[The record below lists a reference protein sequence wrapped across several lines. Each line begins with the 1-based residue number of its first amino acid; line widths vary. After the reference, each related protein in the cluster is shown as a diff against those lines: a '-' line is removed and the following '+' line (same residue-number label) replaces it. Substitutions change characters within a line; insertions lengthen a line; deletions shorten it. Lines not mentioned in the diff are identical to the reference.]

1 MIKLI
6 VYSSNILKHGEKDK
20 KNFISH
26 FQALKSI
33 LEGFSD
39 GISGKE
45 YSYILQ
51 TFLRLYIHL

>member
-1 MIKLI
+1 MVSVRMIKLI
-6 VYSSNILKHGEKDK
+6 VYSSNILKHVEKDK
-20 KNFISH
+20 KFFFKSH

-45 YSYILQ
+45 YS
-51 TFLRLYIHL
+51 